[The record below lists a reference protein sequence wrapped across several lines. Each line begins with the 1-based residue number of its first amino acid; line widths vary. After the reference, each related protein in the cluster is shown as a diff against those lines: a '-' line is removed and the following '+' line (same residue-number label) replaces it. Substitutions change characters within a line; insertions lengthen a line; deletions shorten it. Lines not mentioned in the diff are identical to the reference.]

1 MPMQGT
7 PGPSLTLQ
15 GQVGFPLLEQYLLLR
30 GIVSAYRFNRCGL
43 GRILPPSC
51 LGRPE
56 AARRCRPETGHH
68 MAYRPAV
75 AASLEHVGGLVIG
88 RVREA
93 AASRSEPK

>member
-1 MPMQGT
+1 MQED
-7 PGPSLTLQ
+7 PSLTLQ
-15 GQVGFPLLEQYLLLR
+15 GQVGFPLLELYLLLR
-30 GIVSAYRFNRCGL
+30 GIVSDDRFNRRGL
-43 GRILPPSC
+43 GCVLPPGC

-68 MAYRPAV
+68 AEAYRPAV